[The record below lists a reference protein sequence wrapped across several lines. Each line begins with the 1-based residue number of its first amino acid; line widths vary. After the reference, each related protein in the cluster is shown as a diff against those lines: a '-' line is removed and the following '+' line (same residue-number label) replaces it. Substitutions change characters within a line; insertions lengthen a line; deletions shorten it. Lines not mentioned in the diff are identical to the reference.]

1 MTCKAIEADSG
12 IFTLG
17 SKSCPLLSFLSILV
31 ETSSPFFF
39 ITS

>member
-17 SKSCPLLSFLSILV
+17 STFTFTPQLSLEENAELC
-31 ETSSPFFF
+31 TPRL
-39 ITS
+39 